1 MSAQGAFGRRGRAHP
16 VWARRRQRV
25 ERLRGE
31 HPHAAEL
38 LAFYGDVLALQEPLY
53 GRALSSRWLGAVE
66 GADGGPPR
74 LRLSRLPQRSRERA
88 FLRFVRAVPAS
99 ATDVLRAAAGR
110 LASEPAALSDL
121 LGAVL
126 EGEPVAAVAEAL
138 DCGPEA
144 LEFFPRAFVQ
154 PIAEALVTR
163 TAAAAADR
171 RSGAVGDSGKKKSD
185 AGGAAAADQ
194 HSGVVGDG
202 GRTEKSDAEIGA
214 AADQCSGSAG
224 DRPEP
229 PRPPDLA
236 TPAGPAAGRRGLAAD
251 DDARAACPYC
261 GAAPVAAVL
270 RDEPEVKGR
279 RTLLCS
285 LCLVEWAFPR
295 TRCPACGEERAD
307 RRPHHVSESWPH
319 IRLEEC
325 GSCRTYIKA
334 IDLREAG
341 LAVPVI
347 DEAASV
353 ELDLWAA
360 GQGLSKL
367 RTNLLG
373 L

>member
-1 MSAQGAFGRRGRAHP
+1 MNGQGAFGRRGRAHP
-16 VWARRRQRV
+16 VWGRRRQRV

-53 GRALSSRWLGAVE
+53 GRALGSRWLGAVE
-66 GADGGPPR
+66 AADGGPPR
-74 LRLSRLPQRSRERA
+74 LRLSRLPQRPRERA

-171 RSGAVGDSGKKKSD
+171 RFGAAGDGGKKKSD
-185 AGGAAAADQ
+185 AEIAAAADQ
-194 HSGVVGDG
+194 RSDADGDG
-202 GRTEKSDAEIGA
+202 PG
-214 AADQCSGSAG
+214 
-224 DRPEP
+224 P
-229 PRPPDLA
+229 PRPTDLA
-236 TPAGPAAGRRGLAAD
+236 TPAGPAAGRGGLAAN
-251 DDARAACPYC
+251 DARAACPYC

-353 ELDLWAA
+353 ELDLWAT